1 MFFYSTVVLVFPFC
15 FPVSLLFS
23 MYSFLLFSF
32 WLSIITLFPLELHP
46 LAFQFSHPCIQVY
59 KVMFVV
65 LSLIKIYLMKI
76 WWWKC
81 CTTTIKKQ
89 KNTHTVGT
97 KSWLWV
103 LCFVSP
109 VWSNT
114 SWGGFLFVFL
124 RSLSLFLQNLKINR
138 LELPKSWLKET
149 RPLHSGLTESHAKY
163 LYFNSISRK
172 HELIF
177 CSCAFTELAW
187 WIISCFLNCYT

>member
-76 WWWKC
+76 WWWKG
-81 CTTTIKKQ
+81 CTTTIKNK
-89 KNTHTVGT
+89 KTHT
-97 KSWLWV
+97 LWEQRAGCGFYV
-103 LCFVSP
+103 LSLLCGPTPAEEDFC
-109 VWSNT
+109 
-114 SWGGFLFVFL
+114 LFFL

-187 WIISCFLNCYT
+187 WIISCFWNCYT